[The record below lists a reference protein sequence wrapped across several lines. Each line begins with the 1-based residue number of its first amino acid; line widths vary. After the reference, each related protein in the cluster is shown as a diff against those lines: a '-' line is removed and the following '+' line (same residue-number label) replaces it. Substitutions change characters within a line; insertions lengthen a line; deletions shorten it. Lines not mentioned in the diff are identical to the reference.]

1 MTTSATESAHLYPRF
16 SDEEYARRY
25 RLVRERMDERG
36 LDALIIWGQV
46 GIGGTWQRN
55 IHYLANYADTH
66 YDGYLIFPL
75 KDEPTLFI
83 AIYPHVLQATLMAV
97 VKDVRWMTWDPPGAL
112 VERIRELGLER
123 GRLGLVGVTG
133 LYNEPLSLPHNHYRR
148 LQEELPGAT
157 FSEATDILE
166 EVRLIKSREEI
177 EVMERAA
184 AYTDMGME
192 SLVRAIRPGVSDA
205 ELWAAIPAGYL
216 PHGGEYQF
224 QLLGSNSMFEPSMP
238 YPWKYPAQQTV
249 KKGDIVVTE
258 ISAGYNWYAGQII
271 RPVAVGQPPDHYR
284 RLFDIA
290 YTAYKRIQAALVPG
304 ATERDVLEAASVI
317 SDNGMKIHAPTV
329 HGWSVGIHPPFV
341 GIPGSAAWPVK
352 PVTFQEGMTVMIEP
366 NPVAADEQ
374 SGIFFGS
381 VHVIEKDGARCLQ
394 KFPEEFVVID
404 G

>member
-1 MTTSATESAHLYPRF
+1 
-16 SDEEYARRY
+16 
-25 RLVRERMDERG
+25 
-36 LDALIIWGQV
+36 
-46 GIGGTWQRN
+46 
-55 IHYLANYADTH
+55 
-66 YDGYLIFPL
+66 
-75 KDEPTLFI
+75 
-83 AIYPHVLQATLMAV
+83 
-97 VKDVRWMTWDPPGAL
+97 
-112 VERIRELGLER
+112 
-123 GRLGLVGVTG
+123 
-133 LYNEPLSLPHNHYRR
+133 
-148 LQEELPGAT
+148 
-157 FSEATDILE
+157 
-166 EVRLIKSREEI
+166 
-177 EVMERAA
+177 
-184 AYTDMGME
+184 
-192 SLVRAIRPGVSDA
+192 
-205 ELWAAIPAGYL
+205 
-216 PHGGEYQF
+216 
-224 QLLGSNSMFEPSMP
+224 
-238 YPWKYPAQQTV
+238 
-249 KKGDIVVTE
+249 
-258 ISAGYNWYAGQII
+258 QII